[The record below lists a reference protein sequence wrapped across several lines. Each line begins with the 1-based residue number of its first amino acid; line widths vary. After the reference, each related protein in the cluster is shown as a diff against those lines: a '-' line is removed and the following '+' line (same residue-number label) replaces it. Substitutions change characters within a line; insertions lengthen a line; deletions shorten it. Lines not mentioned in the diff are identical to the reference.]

1 MAVISGKN
9 GTVNVGGA
17 ITDATGWSLS
27 LTSNNPAYGSSDTA
41 VYKKRVPGI
50 KDTTGSYS
58 AKYNGGVVSVGSEH
72 ASAAFTLDG
81 TTTWTLDVIVD
92 AVNLEVDMD
101 DGDVVGY
108 SVDFSGNSAIVA
120 S

>member
-9 GTVNVGGA
+9 GTVSVGGA

-27 LTSNNPAYGSSDTA
+27 LTSNNPAYASSDTDG
-41 VYKKRVPGI
+41 YKKRVGGI

-72 ASAAFTLDG
+72 TAASFTLDG
-81 TTTWTLDVIVD
+81 STSWSLDIIID

-108 SVDFSGNSAIVA
+108 SVDFSGNGAITSA
-120 S
+120 